1 VWPELACYFTLLYG
15 KGNMFRLE
23 DNIKIDLNLLNIYSN
38 GILPAFAAAFKFQ
51 QVPAS
56 ERCGTAVSTE

>member
-1 VWPELACYFTLLYG
+1 
-15 KGNMFRLE
+15 MFRLE
-23 DNIKIDLNLLNIYSN
+23 DNIKIDLNLLNTYSN
-38 GILPAFAAAFKFQ
+38 GIMPAFAAAFKFQ